1 MYKKFIYVNKG
12 SKVPS
17 FAFKCVFYRAEHN
30 AKVDTMGLNLEGL
43 EIKKWNIPWTELKKQ
58 IKNGIICL
66 VIMLLPI
73 LW

>member
-43 EIKKWNIPWTELKKQ
+43 EIKK
-58 IKNGIICL
+58 
-66 VIMLLPI
+66 
-73 LW
+73 

>member
-1 MYKKFIYVNKG
+1 MGTKHAIQQKLANLMYKKDIYVNRG

-43 EIKKWNIPWTELKKQ
+43 EIKK
-58 IKNGIICL
+58 
-66 VIMLLPI
+66 
-73 LW
+73 